1 MVNKKA
7 LTTYD
12 IAKHC
17 DVSPRTVAQWISEGK
32 IKAFRTLGNHNRV
45 KEDDFIS
52 FLKEHNIPIPEDFV
66 SNANNGS
73 KKKILIVDDD
83 KNMSNSIKRVLARID
98 NFEIDIARD
107 GFDAGRKMLLF
118 RPDIVL
124 LDIRMPGMD
133 GYEVAKRIKDV
144 PENANVKIIAISA
157 FFDDDGRERI
167 KSLDVDC
174 CLDKP
179 FNEDLLVEKI
189 NSLIGKV

>member
-1 MVNKKA
+1 MIKKA

-12 IAKHC
+12 IAKYC

-32 IKAFRTLGNHNRV
+32 IKAFRTPGNHNRV
-45 KEDDFIS
+45 KEDDFLV
-52 FLKEHNIPIPEDFV
+52 FLKEHNIPIPENFV
-66 SNANNGS
+66 SPNHDNL

-83 KNMSNSIKRVLARID
+83 KNMANSIKRVLAIGD
-98 NFEIDIARD
+98 NYEIDIARD
-107 GFDAGRKMLLF
+107 GFDAGRKLMLF

-133 GYEVAKRIKDV
+133 GYEVARRIREV

-157 FFDDDGRERI
+157 FFEDDGKERI
-167 KSLDVDC
+167 ILLGADC

-179 FNEDLLVEKI
+179 FNEEILLEKI
-189 NSLIGKV
+189 SFLSKKG